1 MRGAGEVAGLV
12 IVKFISS
19 ACAREVRM
27 GEIEFAADV
36 AAEWAFALVGFNNSL
51 STPSSMSLRGMLSA
65 SGA

>member
-36 AAEWAFALVGFNNSL
+36 AAEWAFVLVVF
-51 STPSSMSLRGMLSA
+51 
-65 SGA
+65 